1 MAVPLLKYLLPRGL
15 LGRSFLIVVTPLVLA
30 QGILAY
36 VFWANHW
43 ERVTGRLTGTF
54 VAEIEMLID
63 LLRRYP
69 TREQQTD
76 ILAIARSH
84 GLDASLVSA
93 TALPEIV
100 RRQEHSFTER
110 QLVREMQQHLRVPF
124 IAALSGPSD
133 REVQI
138 WVLTEVGLLQ
148 VEAPRKRVDSSTTT
162 VFTLWM
168 VLSSVLLL
176 GVAMMFMR
184 NQVRS
189 VRRLAV
195 AAESFGKGRD
205 VPDFKPEGA
214 REVRQAAAA
223 FLQMRDRIRRYVGQ
237 RTQMLA
243 GISHDLRTPLT
254 RMKLQL
260 AMMPETD
267 GTADLRE
274 DVAEMERMVDGYLAF
289 ARGEGTESVEDGAD
303 LCALLEDVV
312 ARCRRGT
319 EVAVGL
325 HCEDELLLPLRP
337 HAIARCMANL
347 IGNAIRHGSRVEV
360 GATRRGDGVEIT
372 VDDDGPGIPAN
383 QRDAVFKAFVR
394 LEDSRNPQTGGV
406 GLGLTIARDLVR
418 AHGGEIWLEDS
429 PMNGLRVRLRLP
441 L

>member
-1 MAVPLLKYLLPRGL
+1 MLRYLLPRGL

-30 QGILAY
+30 QVIIAY

-63 LLRRYP
+63 LLRLYP
-69 TREQQTD
+69 APDQQAD
-76 ILAIARSH
+76 ILTVARSH
-84 GLDASLVSA
+84 GLEA
-93 TALPEIV
+93 TLNAADEMPEGLPPRE
-100 RRQEHSFTER
+100 RSFTER
-110 QLVREMQQHLRVPF
+110 QLTREMHQHLRVPF
-124 IAALSGPSD
+124 LAVLSGPMD

-138 WVLTEVGLLQ
+138 WVLTDVGLLHVQ
-148 VEAPRKRVDSSTTT
+148 APRKRVDSSTTT

-189 VRRLAV
+189 VRRLAA

-214 REVRQAAAA
+214 SEVRQAAAA

-260 AMMPETD
+260 AMMGEAD

-289 ARGEGTESVEDGAD
+289 ARGEGSERVEDGAD

-319 EVAVGL
+319 EIDVDLV
-325 HCEDELLLPLRP
+325 CDDELLVPLRP
-337 HAIARCMANL
+337 HAFARCMTNL
-347 IGNAIRHGSRVEV
+347 IGNAIRHGSHVEV
-360 GATRRGDGVEIT
+360 RAAQRGDGVEIT

-383 QRDAVFKAFVR
+383 QRDAAFKAFVR
-394 LEDSRNPQTGGV
+394 LDDSRNPQTGGV
-406 GLGLTIARDLVR
+406 GLGLTIARDLAR
-418 AHGGEIWLEDS
+418 AHGGEIWLEES
-429 PMNGLRVRLRLP
+429 PLGGLRVRVRLP

>member
-1 MAVPLLKYLLPRGL
+1 MLKYLLPRGL
-15 LGRSFLIVVTPLVLA
+15 LGRSIMIVVSPLVLA
-30 QGILAY
+30 QVILAY

-63 LLRRYP
+63 VLRLYP
-69 TREQQTD
+69 STEQRAD
-76 ILAIARSH
+76 LLAIAHRH
-84 GLDASLVSA
+84 GLDASLDA
-93 TALPEIV
+93 GDTLPDGPP
-100 RRQEHSFTER
+100 RREHSFTER
-110 QLVREMQQHLRVPF
+110 QLTQVMHEHMQTPF
-124 IAALSGPSD
+124 IVVLSGPPD

-138 WVLTEVGLLQ
+138 WIQADVGLLHI
-148 VEAPRKRVDSSTTT
+148 EAARKRVDSSTTT

-168 VLSSVLLL
+168 ILSSALLL
-176 GVAMMFMR
+176 GVAMLFMR

-189 VRRLAV
+189 VRRLAD

-223 FLQMRDRIRRYVGQ
+223 FLQMRARIRRYVGQ

-260 AMMPETD
+260 AMMGEAD
-267 GTADLRE
+267 GVVELCE
-274 DVAEMERMVDGYLAF
+274 DVGEMERMVDGYLAF
-289 ARGEGTESVEDGAD
+289 ARGEGTERVEDGAD

-312 ARCRRGT
+312 ARCRRGA
-319 EVAVGL
+319 EVDVELECA
-325 HCEDELLLPLRP
+325 DELLLPLRP
-337 HAIARCMANL
+337 HAFARCMSNL
-347 IGNAIRHGSRVEV
+347 IGNALRHGTRVEV
-360 GATRRGDGVEIT
+360 QAKQRGDGVEIT
-372 VDDDGPGIPAN
+372 VDDNGPGIPVQ

-406 GLGLTIARDLVR
+406 GLGLTIARDLIR

-429 PMNGLRVRLRLP
+429 PLGGLRVRVRLP